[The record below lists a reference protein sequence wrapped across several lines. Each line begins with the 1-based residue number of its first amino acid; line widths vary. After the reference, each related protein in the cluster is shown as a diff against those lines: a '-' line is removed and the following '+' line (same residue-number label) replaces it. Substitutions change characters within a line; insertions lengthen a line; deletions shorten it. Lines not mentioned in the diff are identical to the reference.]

1 MAEKNFWGWLN
12 IGRDGQPI
20 EGESGGGQRYAA
32 VEHSKPSLFWGVVY
46 WAFLSVSIAVL
57 FVPFILA
64 TAVLSIGDWCD
75 SVLDYLDEKRG

>member
-1 MAEKNFWGWLN
+1 MAQKNFWGWLN

-32 VEHSKPSLFWGVVY
+32 AEHSNPSLFWGVIY
-46 WAFLSVSIAVL
+46 WAFLSLSLAVL

-64 TAVLSIGDWCD
+64 TAVLSVGDWCE
-75 SVLDYLDEKRG
+75 SVLDYLDELRG